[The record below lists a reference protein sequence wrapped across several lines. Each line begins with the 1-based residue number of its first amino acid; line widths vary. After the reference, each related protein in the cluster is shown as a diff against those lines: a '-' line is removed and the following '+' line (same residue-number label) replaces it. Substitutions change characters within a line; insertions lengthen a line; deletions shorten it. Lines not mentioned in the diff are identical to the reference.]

1 MRLRDISS
9 IEECRAV
16 TELQVAVW
24 GRDSEVVPAS
34 VLFVSAKRG
43 GILIG
48 AYSQPDPGRGEHGDE
63 DGALVGFVWSMPG
76 RRNGRPTHWSHML
89 GVAPGAR
96 GQGVGEALK
105 WAQRERVIEQGVD
118 LIEWT
123 FDPLQA
129 PNAHLN
135 FARLGAVATTYLV
148 NAYGEMT
155 GPLHRGTPTDRLI
168 AEWWVTQND
177 SGSRFPAKIAEKPP
191 FERKTTPGV
200 DLPHV
205 IATHAAGDW
214 RGCGDVDTGCD
225 SREVLVPVP
234 ARFTEMQQRE
244 PDLARAWRQATRVV
258 FTAYFRRGYRAVDFI
273 LNREQGDG
281 AYLLTTG
288 NSQRTTD
295 NSGPS

>member
-1 MRLRDISS
+1 MKLRDVSS

-16 TELQVAVW
+16 TDLQVAVW

-48 AYSQPDPGRGEHGDE
+48 AYGDGERE
-63 DGALVGFVWSMPG
+63 LVGFVWSMPG
-76 RRNGRPTHWSHML
+76 RRDGRPTHWSHML
-89 GVAPGAR
+89 GVAPAAR

-105 WAQRERVIEQGVD
+105 WAQRERAIQQGVD

-135 FARLGAVATTYLV
+135 FSRLGAIATTYLV

-155 GPLHRGTPTDRLI
+155 GPLHRGTPTDRLV
-168 AEWWVTQND
+168 AEWWVTEAKRRRVSF
-177 SGSRFPAKIAEKPP
+177 SGDLEK
-191 FERKTTPGV
+191 KTPDV
-200 DLPHV
+200 FSPRV
-205 IATHAAGDW
+205 IATHPAGDW
-214 RGCGDVDTGCD
+214 RGCGAADTGCE
-225 SREVLVPVP
+225 SPSVLVPVP

-244 PDLARAWRQATRVV
+244 PDLARAWRQATREV
-258 FTAYFRRGYRAVDFI
+258 FTAYFGRGYRAVDFV
-273 LNREQGDG
+273 LNREQGGG
-281 AYLLTTG
+281 AYLLTIQESS
-288 NSQRTTD
+288 NFEVRTS
-295 NSGPS
+295 NLA

>member
-1 MRLRDISS
+1 MRLRDIRS

-48 AYSQPDPGRGEHGDE
+48 AYSQPDPGRGGHGDE

-129 PNAHLN
+129 PNAHFNLHV
-135 FARLGAVATTYLV
+135 LGAVAASYGV
-148 NAYGEMT
+148 NVYGALAGT
-155 GPLHRGTPTDRLI
+155 LHRGTPTDRLTV
-168 AEWWVTQND
+168 EWWIGEPHAV
-177 SGSRFPAKIAEKPP
+177 GRFSR
-191 FERKTTPGV
+191 RKTGTSDPRLEIRSPDVLAAPDAIGTQV
-200 DLPHV
+200 RGWWTHV
-205 IATHAAGDW
+205 AAFDAGLTAPRIRVSVPPKFSDMQRDETEIALAWRHA
-214 RGCGDVDTGCD
+214 T
-225 SREVLVPVP
+225 REVMTSLF
-234 ARFTEMQQRE
+234 A
-244 PDLARAWRQATRVV
+244 
-258 FTAYFRRGYRAVDFI
+258 RGYRAVDFS
-273 LNREQGDG
+273 LDRQNGGG
-281 AYLLTTG
+281 AYVFE
-288 NSQRTTD
+288 
-295 NSGPS
+295 GP